1 MGKTMVLLHFKR
13 SDQNQFLYETTT
25 SIAIDKLLDELVQI
39 NNMRLKI
46 DRLAQSLEE
55 LAAKGPLKP
64 EGLRGLN
71 EDGYEE
77 YLKGEDIT
85 VTEGL
90 KQMPPQVGTRFVKD
104 ESHYR
109 TGWLL
114 SEEMTQKMLDQATLM
129 KKMIHKDSVA
139 RKEYMTMGPM
149 EEQVDIVR
157 GLMMMAYPG
166 FHGLGDWE
174 PVWVLLENNEDF
186 DQNLHQSDDL
196 KVEDTVLWCVNK
208 ELQSGKVFSD
218 YFGKNEK
225 SKMII
230 KVTKRGGGAP

>member
-25 SIAIDKLLDELVQI
+25 AITIDKLVDELVQI

-46 DRLAQSLEE
+46 DRLAQAIEE

-85 VTEGL
+85 VTDGL
-90 KQMPPQVGTRFVKD
+90 KMMPPQVGVRFVKD
-104 ESHYR
+104 DSHHR

-114 SEEMTQKMLDQATLM
+114 SEEMTQKMLDQATAM
-129 KKMIHKDSVA
+129 KKLIHVHNVA
-139 RKEYMTMGPM
+139 NKVNMKMEPMKE
-149 EEQVDIVR
+149 QLDICR

-166 FHGLGDWE
+166 FHGLGEWE
-174 PVWVLLENNEDF
+174 PVWVLLENKEEF
-186 DQNLHQSDDL
+186 DSTLHGSDDL
-196 KVEDTVLWCVNK
+196 DVKDTVLWCVKK

-218 YFGKNEK
+218 YF
-225 SKMII
+225 
-230 KVTKRGGGAP
+230 